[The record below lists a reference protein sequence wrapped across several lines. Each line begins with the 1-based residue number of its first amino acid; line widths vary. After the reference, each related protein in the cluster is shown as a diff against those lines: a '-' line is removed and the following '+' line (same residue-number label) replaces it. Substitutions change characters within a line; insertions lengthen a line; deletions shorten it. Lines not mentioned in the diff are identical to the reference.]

1 MDHVEITE
9 NDRRLLAILREN
21 ARTPIAEIAR
31 RLGVARTTAQTRLS
45 RLEDL
50 GVIQGYGVRL
60 GEAAERGILRAV
72 VLVAAEPRAYEAVAA
87 ALKAL
92 PETEAL
98 YAASGRYDLGT
109 PYSATDWS
117 LAQLDASA
125 EVLARIV
132 HRYYDAGHMMYTRQ
146 ADLAQLK
153 TDLAAW
159 LG

>member
-1 MDHVEITE
+1 MTEEVEISAR
-9 NDRRLLAILREN
+9 DRELLAILREN

-45 RLEDL
+45 RLEDT

-72 VLVAAEPRAYEAVAA
+72 VLVAAEPRAYASVAA

-98 YAASGRYDLGT
+98 YAASGRYDL
-109 PYSATDWS
+109 
-117 LAQLDASA
+117 
-125 EVLARIV
+125 LARV
-132 HRYYDAGHMMYTRQ
+132 AAPGAAALDRLLDRL
-146 ADLAQLK
+146 ADVEGVQDTESVILLSTK
-153 TDLAAW
+153 LDRR
-159 LG
+159 

>member
-60 GEAAERGILRAV
+60 GEAAERGSLRAV
-72 VLVAAEPRAYEAVAA
+72 VLVAAEPRAYAAVAA

-98 YAASGRYDLGT
+98 YAASGRYDL
-109 PYSATDWS
+109 
-117 LAQLDASA
+117 
-125 EVLARIV
+125 LARIAAPGAAALDRV
-132 HRYYDAGHMMYTRQ
+132 LDH
-146 ADLAQLK
+146 LAEVEGVQDTESVILLSTK
-153 TDLAAW
+153 LDRR
-159 LG
+159 

>member
-72 VLVAAEPRAYEAVAA
+72 VLVAAEPG
-87 ALKAL
+87 K
-92 PETEAL
+92 
-98 YAASGRYDLGT
+98 
-109 PYSATDWS
+109 
-117 LAQLDASA
+117 
-125 EVLARIV
+125 
-132 HRYYDAGHMMYTRQ
+132 
-146 ADLAQLK
+146 
-153 TDLAAW
+153 
-159 LG
+159 